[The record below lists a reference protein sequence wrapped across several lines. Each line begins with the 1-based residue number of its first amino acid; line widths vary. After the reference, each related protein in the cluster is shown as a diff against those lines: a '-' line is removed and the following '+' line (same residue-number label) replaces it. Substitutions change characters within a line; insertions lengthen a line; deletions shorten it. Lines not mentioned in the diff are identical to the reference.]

1 MSSERILGNQKENIT
16 LFIQQKINDRIQT
29 KVYTNKMIGHYVMPV
44 LVGALEY
51 CVAQGLTENKVL
63 VTTN

>member
-29 KVYTNKMIGHYVMPV
+29 KVYTNKRIGHYVMPV

-51 CVAQGLTENKVL
+51 CVAQG
-63 VTTN
+63 